1 MEYLLLLFRTLVIY
15 FVVFLTVRLMGK
27 REIGKLSVFDLI
39 ISFMIAEIAVIV
51 IEDVKRPIWDGV
63 LPMALLV
70 AIQIATAFLA
80 LKSRTVRRL
89 LDGKPSVIIAKGQ
102 LNREAMRKERYNI
115 DDLTSQLRENQ
126 LSSPDDVEF
135 AILETNGKLSIVK
148 KNENENAQ
156 QDASDPHR
164 QESGASGQAAQ
175 PMAPSD
181 MFRFE
186 SLPVSL
192 IMDGQVQDEHLQ
204 QLGKSRF
211 WLKNELRRNG
221 VSNFRDVFFCSIDH
235 EGKLYINT
243 YRKHNPNR

>member
-148 KNENENAQ
+148 KTRMKMRNKT
-156 QDASDPHR
+156 HR
-164 QESGASGQAAQ
+164 FRIVKNRAAAGRRLSRWRR
-175 PMAPSD
+175 PTCS
-181 MFRFE
+181 
-186 SLPVSL
+186 VS
-192 IMDGQVQDEHLQ
+192 
-204 QLGKSRF
+204 SRC
-211 WLKNELRRNG
+211 R
-221 VSNFRDVFFCSIDH
+221 SA
-235 EGKLYINT
+235 
-243 YRKHNPNR
+243 